1 MTASQSARMSS
12 EESILRPALLLMC
25 GRGLAF
31 VATFFIPVVLARI
44 FDPAA
49 FGTYKQL
56 FLIQSTVSLIA
67 QLGMGTSLYY
77 FLPKSPADAGRYV
90 ANSTAFLGIAGLGG
104 MVVLM
109 LGAPA
114 LGRWLSNN
122 ELPRYLGWM
131 GLYLFLMM
139 IASTLEVVLIS
150 RRRYV
155 WASASYALSDLA
167 RAAALILPALL
178 FRNLTWLLA
187 SAAAVAFLRV
197 AVTLVYFRRE
207 FRDTFALDRD
217 LLKRQLAYALPF
229 AAAVLIEILQ
239 GSIPQYAVSYLYN
252 PATFAIFA
260 VGCLQIPLV
269 EFAAGPTSDVMMVR
283 MQESRVAGRA
293 DQILGTWHDTTWKLA
308 LLFFPL
314 ALLAMVASPEII
326 NGLFTRKYT
335 ASVPLFAA
343 WTLMILFAT
352 FQVDGVMRVFAQNRF
367 LLALNLMRLA
377 IIGLLIRWFLS
388 EFHLLGGVLVVLV
401 ATFCFKAAALIRMK
415 TLMETRISQ
424 LLPWRDLA
432 TLFGASIA
440 AAGGTW
446 LIKTHLSFHP
456 IPLLAAMTAVYAVI
470 YATLVWRFDLLREDE
485 RLAVE
490 RFLAKAAARLG
501 KPQNR
506 MRPAVVALNEVGL
519 HEVGVTEE

>member
-1 MTASQSARMSS
+1 MTASQPARISS

-90 ANSTAFLGIAGLGG
+90 ANSVAFLGIAGTVG
-104 MVVLM
+104 MGVLM
-109 LGAPA
+109 MGAPA
-114 LGRWLSNN
+114 LGRWLSNDQ
-122 ELPRYLGWM
+122 LPRYLGWM
-131 GLYLFLMM
+131 GLYLSLTML
-139 IASTLEVVLIS
+139 ASTLEVVLIS
-150 RRRYV
+150 RRRYM

-187 SAAAVAFLRV
+187 GAAVVAFLRV
-197 AVTLVYFRRE
+197 AVALVYFRLE
-207 FRDTFALDRD
+207 FRGSFTVDRQ
-217 LLKRQLAYALPF
+217 LLNRQLAYALPF

-283 MQESRVAGRA
+283 MQESRVAGRV

-314 ALLAMVASPEII
+314 AMLAMVAAPEII
-326 NGLFTRKYT
+326 NGLFTRKYA
-335 ASVPLFAA
+335 ASVPLFSA
-343 WTLMILFAT
+343 WTVMIVFST

-367 LLALNLMRLA
+367 LLALNLMRLT
-377 IIGLLIRWFLS
+377 IIGLLIRWFLL

-401 ATFCFKAAALIRMK
+401 ATLCFKAAALMRMK

-432 TLFGASIA
+432 LLFAASVA
-440 AAGGTW
+440 AAVSTW
-446 LIKTHLSFHP
+446 FIKSHLSLP
-456 IPLLAAMTAVYAVI
+456 PLPLLAAMTAVYAIVF
-470 YATLVWRFDLLREDE
+470 ATLVWSFDLLREDE
-485 RLAVE
+485 RLAV
-490 RFLAKAAARLG
+490 KAFLG
-501 KPQNR
+501 KAGEWFRRPQSR
-506 MRPAVVALNEVGL
+506 IQPAAVALNEVGL
-519 HEVGVTEE
+519 HEVGLTEE

>member
-1 MTASQSARMSS
+1 MTAAQNVRISS

-56 FLIQSTVSLIA
+56 FLIQSTVSLIV

-90 ANSTAFLGIAGLGG
+90 ANSVVFLGIAGLAG
-104 MVVLM
+104 MALLM
-109 LGAPA
+109 AGAPA

-122 ELPRYLGWM
+122 ELSRYLGWM
-131 GLYLFLMM
+131 GLYLFLTM

-150 RRRYV
+150 RRRYL

-178 FRNLTWLLA
+178 LRNLTWLLA
-187 SAAAVAFLRV
+187 AAAAVAFLRV
-197 AVTLVYFRRE
+197 AVALVYFRRE
-207 FRDTFALDRD
+207 FHGNFTLDRE

-229 AAAVLIEILQ
+229 AAAALIEILQ
-239 GSIPQYAVSYLYN
+239 GSIPQYAVSYLFN

-293 DQILGTWHDTTWKLA
+293 EQVLGTWHDTTWKLA

-314 ALLAMVASPEII
+314 ATLSMISAPEII
-326 NGLFTRKYT
+326 NGLFTRKYA

-343 WTLMILFAT
+343 WTVMILFAT

-377 IIGLLIRWFLS
+377 IIGLMIRWFLQ
-388 EFHLLGGVLVVLV
+388 EFHLLGGVLVVLI
-401 ATFCFKAAALIRMK
+401 ATFCFKAASLIRMK
-415 TLMETRISQ
+415 TLMETRLSH
-424 LLPWRDLA
+424 LLPWQDLA
-432 TLFGASIA
+432 TLFGVSVA
-440 AAGGTW
+440 AAASTW
-446 LIKTHLSFHP
+446 LIKTHLAFP
-456 IPLLAAMTAVYAVI
+456 PLPLLAATTGI
-470 YATLVWRFDLLREDE
+470 YAILFGVLVWRFDILREDE
-485 RLAVE
+485 RLAIKE
-490 RFLAKAAARLG
+490 AIGKAAAWLG
-501 KPQNR
+501 KSQSKHR
-506 MRPAVVALNEVGL
+506 SAAVGLNEVGL

>member
-1 MTASQSARMSS
+1 
-12 EESILRPALLLMC
+12 
-25 GRGLAF
+25 
-31 VATFFIPVVLARI
+31 VVLARI

-56 FLIQSTVSLIA
+56 FLVQSTVSLIA

-90 ANSTAFLGIAGLGG
+90 ANSVAFLGIAGLAG
-104 MVVLM
+104 MGFLM

-122 ELPRYLGWM
+122 ELSRYLGWM
-131 GLYLFLMM
+131 GLYLFLTM

-150 RRRYV
+150 RRRYL
-155 WASASYALSDLA
+155 WASASYAISDLA

-187 SAAAVAFLRV
+187 GAAIVAFLRV
-197 AVTLVYFRRE
+197 VVALFYFRRE
-207 FRDTFALDRD
+207 FRGNFTLDRE
-217 LLKRQLAYALPF
+217 LLQRQLAYALPF

-314 ALLAMVASPEII
+314 AMLAMVAAPEII
-326 NGLFTRKYT
+326 NGLFTRKYA
-335 ASVPLFAA
+335 ASVPLFAS
-343 WTLMILFAT
+343 WTVMILFST

-377 IIGLLIRWFLS
+377 IIGLLIRWFLQ
-388 EFHLLGGVLVVLV
+388 EFQLLGGVLVVLV
-401 ATFCFKAAALIRMK
+401 ATLCFKTAALMRMK
-415 TLMETRISQ
+415 TLMETRVSQ

-432 TLFGASIA
+432 MLFGASA
-440 AAGGTW
+440 AAAASTW
-446 LIKTHLSFHP
+446 LIKTHIALPSL
-456 IPLLAAMTAVYAVI
+456 PLLGATAGVYAAIFGV
-470 YATLVWRFDLLREDE
+470 LVWRFDLLRHDE
-485 RLAVE
+485 RLAVKA
-490 RFLAKAAARLG
+490 FLRKVAAWFG
-501 KPQNR
+501 QPQSR
-506 MRPAVVALNEVGL
+506 IRPAAVALNEVGL
-519 HEVGVTEE
+519 QEVGLTEE